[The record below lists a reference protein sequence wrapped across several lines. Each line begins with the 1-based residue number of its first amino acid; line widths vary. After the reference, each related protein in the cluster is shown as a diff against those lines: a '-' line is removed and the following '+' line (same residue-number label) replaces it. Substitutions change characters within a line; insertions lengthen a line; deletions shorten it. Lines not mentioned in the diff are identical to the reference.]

1 MRDSLNTYSRGWREC
16 QPEENERIEQLRQ
29 KEMAKADDELQRG
42 GDPLALLVSV
52 VLCAAVI
59 AIFIAGSVTAVRWAQ
74 ERTIAPDT
82 VHIVAS

>member
-1 MRDSLNTYSRGWREC
+1 MSKLNDITEDWYEQNRKQRLNEMQRDFR
-16 QPEENERIEQLRQ
+16 
-29 KEMAKADDELQRG
+29 MARDDDELQRG

-59 AIFIAGSVTAVRWAQ
+59 AIFIAGSVTAVRWVQ